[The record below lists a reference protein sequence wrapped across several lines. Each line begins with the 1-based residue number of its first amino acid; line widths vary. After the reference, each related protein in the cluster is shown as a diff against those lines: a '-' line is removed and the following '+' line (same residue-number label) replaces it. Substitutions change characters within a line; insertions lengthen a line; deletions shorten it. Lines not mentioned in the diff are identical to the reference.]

1 MTAYVVLDLVS
12 RFKINEKLT
21 LIKIHPKSS
30 ELNGTTANLLTNDE
44 LSIWELLHGMMLPS
58 GNDAA

>member
-1 MTAYVVLDLVS
+1 M
-12 RFKINEKLT
+12 NEKCT
-21 LIKIHPKSS
+21 LIKISAKTC
-30 ELNGTTANLLTNDE
+30 ELNGTTANLLAEDE